1 MSFLY
6 YICHQMWWQSVYALF
21 FNKLSFFGDKCTP
34 FCHHFVLRISN
45 WNYRFLCF
53 CAPNVTKRVDN
64 CTQHKWSEQN
74 QLVTNV
80 LRYFRVI
87 EKYWGFLSLPKMQSW
102 RTHFVYLSDRVYSWN
117 NFVHF
122 TNKHD
127 LKSQTFGY
135 GCYGVIF
142 GWVKKTLIRAVNR
155 AKSVTNFQSGS
166 KRCWVVRLLKM
177 SLKGLWRL
185 LRGVL
190 AC

>member
-102 RTHFVYLSDRVYSWN
+102 RTHFVCLSDRVYSWN

-122 TNKHD
+122 TTTG
-127 LKSQTFGY
+127 LAPIPS
-135 GCYGVIF
+135 I
-142 GWVKKTLIRAVNR
+142 
-155 AKSVTNFQSGS
+155 SSM
-166 KRCWVVRLLKM
+166 WVVSKVEKIQFGIKM
-177 SLKGLWRL
+177 HKIWFLIPVFGLVRW
-185 LRGVL
+185 VS
-190 AC
+190 